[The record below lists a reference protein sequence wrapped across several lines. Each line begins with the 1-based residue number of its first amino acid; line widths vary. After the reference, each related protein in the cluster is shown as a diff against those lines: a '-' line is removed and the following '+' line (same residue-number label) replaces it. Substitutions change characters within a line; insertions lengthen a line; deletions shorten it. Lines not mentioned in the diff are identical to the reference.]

1 VTKITL
7 PHDTTHKCAYLSN
20 IPLTHKKRKNMS
32 TATQKIH
39 IQDLHLE
46 NELWL
51 NEIEFIKIELSLF
64 ENKMSYLAL
73 ANVGNNERMAKL
85 EQLQNQMIR
94 QKEVTDEIKHTVH
107 SSEQDLANMTKE
119 LNSIEI
125 THKTFADHSALR
137 DEVQRYKEL
146 YQQFKKNLVDF
157 IIHWK

>member
-1 VTKITL
+1 
-7 PHDTTHKCAYLSN
+7 
-20 IPLTHKKRKNMS
+20 MS

-51 NEIEFIKIELSLF
+51 NEIDFIKTELSLF

-73 ANVGNNERMAKL
+73 ANTGNNDRMARL

-94 QKEVTDEIKHTVH
+94 QKEVTDEMKHVVH
-107 SSEQDLANMTKE
+107 LSEQELANKAKE

-125 THKTFADHSALR
+125 THKTFADHSKLR
-137 DEVQRYKEL
+137 DEMERYKVL